1 MAGTLK
7 ISITLDLTD
16 NKVNVKVGNCILP
29 HHDIVIIY
37 FMTAGMGKS

>member
-1 MAGTLK
+1 MAIALK
-7 ISITLDLTD
+7 FLLLLDLTD